1 MKKWIFCDCN
11 ENSNEVGIGVVIQN
25 SKSEVITY
33 LFEKILLPS
42 SVFTLEIL
50 TA

>member
-11 ENSNEVGIGVVIQN
+11 ENSNEVGIDVVIQN
-25 SKSEVITY
+25 SKSKVITY

-42 SVFTLEIL
+42 SVFILEIL